1 LLAGFTGKWLVFSAA
16 IAQGDWVAWAGV
28 IVFLLSTLIG
38 LGGYLPVLFRQYQPG
53 EREGDPP
60 GEKPQV
66 TRWMAVPIGLLT
78 VMVILLGVLPDPWI
92 GMIGKMLEWLA
103 L

>member
-1 LLAGFTGKWLVFSAA
+1 
-16 IAQGDWVAWAGV
+16 
-28 IVFLLSTLIG
+28 
-38 LGGYLPVLFRQYQPG
+38 
-53 EREGDPP
+53 
-60 GEKPQV
+60 
-66 TRWMAVPIGLLT
+66 MAVPIGLLT